1 MSKEG
6 SGQIRGKEER
16 EMGESERFSHTSP
29 NNNNV
34 KVRARH
40 MMRGKVGQEKM
51 RNVLG
56 NTLGYGNV
64 MCRYGYGGRILG
76 GPGNGSVGN

>member
-16 EMGESERFSHTSP
+16 ERGESERFSHTSP

-34 KVRARH
+34 KVRAHH
-40 MMRGKVGQEKM
+40 MMRGKTGQEKM

-56 NTLGYGNV
+56 NTWLWKCNV
-64 MCRYGYGGRILG
+64 
-76 GPGNGSVGN
+76 